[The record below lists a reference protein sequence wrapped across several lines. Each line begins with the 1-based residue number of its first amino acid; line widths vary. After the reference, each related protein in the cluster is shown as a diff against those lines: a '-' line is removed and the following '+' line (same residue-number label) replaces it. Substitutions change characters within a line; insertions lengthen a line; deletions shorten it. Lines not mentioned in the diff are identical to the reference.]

1 MAKKQKFTEE
11 GMFKILSEARGAL
24 KKKTNGT
31 VNIKY
36 DDDTS
41 RYSKFLK
48 TLPDNLRN
56 TDIKNYNLYG
66 MWEAAGKP
74 SSFEDVQNTEIFPL
88 QEDGTYHGFS
98 VGNDGMFL
106 KSKTHPSAWQEYM
119 VSQLNPELYNNYTV
133 KVNPEGY
140 FGENQLQYQPNTP
153 ETWEENIRSVEEQIG
168 NPSQWTMDDYNR
180 LQNKLNEYKN
190 WRENTEKGRA
200 IIDSHNEPNEYV
212 IPLPNHLLNK
222 FVEGGS
228 NTSCEEGYYWNP
240 DTKSCEP
247 IKGYK
252 DLNEDQKFLINMAN
266 SPLFEERYTRMIGNQ
281 PIPYANDKK
290 SYNLDYPADM
300 FKRDMINNIAT
311 VKYASKGEG
320 DFDPEHYKD
329 KIFPAAYYL
338 PKSKKE
344 IDFINDY
351 VDIFDK
357 NSSRFQKWLLKDD
370 IDYIENQKKELEDR
384 THKIYTSKDEN
395 RPYTRVHET
404 KHASTEGML
413 NTDYDYKANVNNPF
427 GFDFKNY
434 EHFKKYYSEPIMNKY
449 LSNSEEVSAR
459 KSEIEKAALDNGW
472 WNPIKE
478 NFTKKHYDLLLEKL
492 RKGKNSNESKPTD
505 AMKDLLMNYTEDEVI
520 KIFNDIV
527 SNNPKDNSS
536 MAKFGGAFYNNPL
549 EKFILGGNKPPT
561 KTKTK
566 AKVNKPS
573 LDLKMELKTMPSET
587 IQSVIPASLKNLPK
601 SIKEIEK
608 REVEKQKIEKKA
620 LEEVARTGVIPDYA
634 PENVKLYYTVEP
646 TSYYDFSNAKRY
658 IKNIARNPENTT
670 MLAADEDAWKKY
682 LGLMDDSENIR
693 KSTARPSKGK
703 SDGQYYKLSE
713 EIEDKLFYEIMDKLR
728 NQKDTSFV
736 VNEYDVTNK
745 VEDMETGVTPYSAL
759 GNFTIGRAT
768 DPISN
773 KPYVSYYDKYDFDSA
788 PWFIRE
794 KLERSGTP
802 YEFYNRFYPPTL
814 KTPLGKSVE
823 FGDDMYWNV
832 YQKKREEEEKERRR
846 IIENDDYIIENDDY
860 KTGGEKDKKGT
871 NEEPIMLPEVTITPQ
886 TRQQM
891 QFADAYKNMPED
903 VKKAI
908 AYDIEN
914 PDTLSPAQ
922 EEQSYLGRGFDAIT
936 HPFTALNELHNRRGL
951 GSNWLELNQAQNGP
965 NFMDWSL
972 YGAAAA
978 RLAPFVAGRLLPN
991 VFNYNLGSLVG
1002 TQIPGATLGNALAS
1016 EMIVNSALRE
1026 TGLKGEQDPS
1036 TVREWEKY
1044 SEGSQDLATT
1054 LANTGMNALDA
1065 LAYGEL
1071 KPFKSQLVK
1080 DLKRYKTIETPNYIP
1095 VEPTIPSTP
1104 EPWQMQEMPGLHI
1117 KATMKGSPLEK
1128 NISKTGEINV
1138 KNIEAYI
1145 NKSDT
1150 PLTEKHYLQ
1159 KVLNQNF
1166 AGQSKID
1173 YNTFRKAVSE
1183 ELISLDKTIIP
1194 NYSFSNYGV
1203 DRLGYPNPKIS
1214 NIEKSIN
1221 FAKQS
1226 VDDFKKYIKMYEG
1239 YSSDIKKY
1247 REDFPYDINM
1257 TRTDKELKSHIES
1270 TLDDY
1275 KSRLSEAQNNLVAN
1289 EALLKNAPL
1298 ENETFIFSNREKFGR
1313 GDNKHFD
1320 DPATLGHTRTLV
1332 SKEEPDVMHI
1342 LESQSDFYQNNG
1354 MTSFEKL
1361 KAEPINQKF
1370 MLEKRTQQLKNLEKT
1385 ISEDETLLRDY
1396 EERFSKNLPDKD
1408 GDIIHPSQIEMQKK
1422 IIADRK
1428 QHLILKKGELQNWEQ
1443 KFHLGKGHQER
1454 FLQENVQ
1461 YAAEKGM
1468 NKVRVPDATTAAR
1481 IQGYEGKRMWNI
1493 NYKNGDKVTLNDGT
1507 EGVIV
1512 DDTFANSVTVDIN
1525 GKKINIDMSNRR
1537 YDILKNSNLP
1547 VKKIND
1553 EDLKEILTYSK
1564 EHQTIL
1570 KKYDEQ
1576 PKLIKKLFGKEP
1588 KKITDSKGNIWYE
1601 FDIPESFRQGK
1612 AEFKAFKFGGNI
1624 SNLQKFIK

>member
-31 VNIKY
+31 VN
-36 DDDTS
+36 
-41 RYSKFLK
+41 
-48 TLPDNLRN
+48 
-56 TDIKNYNLYG
+56 
-66 MWEAAGKP
+66 
-74 SSFEDVQNTEIFPL
+74 
-88 QEDGTYHGFS
+88 
-98 VGNDGMFL
+98 
-106 KSKTHPSAWQEYM
+106 
-119 VSQLNPELYNNYTV
+119 
-133 KVNPEGY
+133 
-140 FGENQLQYQPNTP
+140 
-153 ETWEENIRSVEEQIG
+153 
-168 NPSQWTMDDYNR
+168 
-180 LQNKLNEYKN
+180 
-190 WRENTEKGRA
+190 
-200 IIDSHNEPNEYV
+200 
-212 IPLPNHLLNK
+212 K

-228 NTSCEEGYYWNP
+228 NTSYKEGTNLPIIEDAGSFNEENVWIPDWEAITEQAKKLGAKTVKTKSGVIINFDKNWQIKNVDDNPNYLLNKFVDGGSNISCEEGYYWNP
-240 DTKSCEP
+240 DTQSCEP
-247 IKGYK
+247 INAINSIKESK
-252 DLNEDQKFLINMAN
+252 QFLQDMAN
-266 SPLFEERYTRMIGNQ
+266 SPLFAERYTRMTGVTDPNKIEKYRQ
-281 PIPYANDKK
+281 EI
-290 SYNLDYPADM
+290 
-300 FKRDMINNIAT
+300 INNLNT
-311 VKYASKGEG
+311 VKYKEDPEYLKVAEAAGVYSPGIFKKRHTIYRDSKDSSPETDLHELSHSSTKGFLNYKNKYTYEPYHLKNLYAVN
-320 DFDPEHYKD
+320 DFDDRMKDLKD
-329 KIFPAAYYL
+329 KDPSKYKNIMDFENALNFLYDTKKKANYL
-338 PKSKKE
+338 L
-344 IDFINDY
+344 D
-351 VDIFDK
+351 
-357 NSSRFQKWLLKDD
+357 
-370 IDYIENQKKELEDR
+370 
-384 THKIYTSKDEN
+384 
-395 RPYTRVHET
+395 
-404 KHASTEGML
+404 STEVKARIDVMRKGMQDAKL
-413 NTDYDYKANVNNPF
+413 YDPV
-427 GFDFKNY
+427 
-434 EHFKKYYSEPIMNKY
+434 
-449 LSNSEEVSAR
+449 
-459 KSEIEKAALDNGW
+459 
-472 WNPIKE
+472 KE
-478 NFTKKHYDLLLEKL
+478 NFTEEHFDKLKKLFLEKSSDNL
-492 RKGKNSNESKPTD
+492 LNAQDYLDILHNYSK
-505 AMKDLLMNYTEDEVI
+505 EDI
-520 KIFNDIV
+520 IDFFNNMV

-549 EKFILGGNKPPT
+549 EKFILGGNKPPV

-601 SIKEIEK
+601 SIKEVEK

-682 LGLMDDSENIR
+682 LGLIDDSENIR
-693 KSTARPSKGK
+693 KSTARPSKSK

-713 EIEDKLFYEIMDKLR
+713 EVEDKLFYEIMDKLR
-728 NQKDTSFV
+728 NQKDTSFA

-745 VEDMETGVTPYSAL
+745 AEDMETGVTPYSAL
-759 GNFTIGRAT
+759 GNFTIGRGT

-832 YQKKREEEEKERRR
+832 YQKKREEQEKERRR
-846 IIENDDYIIENDDY
+846 IIENDEY
-860 KTGGEKDKKGT
+860 KTGGEKDKNRRPKTIGT
-871 NEEPIMLPEVTITPQ
+871 NEEPVMLPEVTITPQ

-891 QFADAYKNMPED
+891 QFADAYRYMPED
-903 VKKAI
+903 VKKAV

-914 PDTLSPAQ
+914 PDMLSPAQ

-1036 TVREWEKY
+1036 TIREWEKY

-1054 LANTGMNALDA
+1054 LANTGMNVLDA

-1080 DLKRYKTIETPNYIP
+1080 DLKRYKTVETPNYIP

-1104 EPWQMQEMPGLHI
+1104 EPWQIKEMPGLHL

-1128 NISKTGEINV
+1128 SLSKTGEINV

-1194 NYSFSNYGV
+1194 DYSFSNYGV
-1203 DRLGYPNPKIS
+1203 DRLGYSGPKIS

-1275 KSRLSEAQNNLVAN
+1275 KSRLSEAENKLAAN
-1289 EALLKNAPL
+1289 KALLKNAPL

-1313 GDNKHFD
+1313 GDTRHFD

-1332 SKEEPDVMHI
+1332 SKQESDIMHI
-1342 LESQSDFYQNNG
+1342 LESQSDFFQNSG
-1354 MTSFEKL
+1354 MSSYEKL
-1361 KAEPINQKF
+1361 KNQPINNQKF

-1385 ISEDETLLRDY
+1385 ILEDENLLRDY

-1428 QHLILKKGELQNWEQ
+1428 QHLLLKKGELQNWEQ

-1481 IQGYEGKRMWNI
+1481 IQGYEGKRIWNI
-1493 NYKNGDKVTLNDGT
+1493 NYKNGDKVTLNDGA

-1512 DDTFANSVTVDIN
+1512 DDTFDNSVTVDVN
-1525 GKKINIDMSNRR
+1525 GKKINIDMSDSG
-1537 YDILKNSNLP
+1537 YGDSKPLP

-1553 EDLKEILTYSK
+1553 EDLKEILIYST
-1564 EHQTIL
+1564 ERQTIL

-1588 KKITDSKGNIWYE
+1588 KKITDSKGNTWYE
-1601 FDIPESFRQGK
+1601 FDIPESFKQGK

>member
-74 SSFEDVQNTEIFPL
+74 SSFEDVQDTEFFPL

-190 WRENTEKGRA
+190 WRENTEKGRTV
-200 IIDSHNEPNEYV
+200 IDSHNEPNEYV

-222 FVEGGS
+222 FAEGGS
-228 NTSCEEGYYWNP
+228 NTSYKEGTNLPIIEDAGSFNEENVWIPDWEAITEQAKKLGAKTVKTKSGVIINFDKNWQIKNVDDNPNYLLNKFVDGGSNISCEEGYYWNP
-240 DTKSCEP
+240 DTQSCEP
-247 IKGYK
+247 INAINSIKESK
-252 DLNEDQKFLINMAN
+252 QFLQDMAN
-266 SPLFEERYTRMIGNQ
+266 SPLFAERYTRMTGVTDPNKIEKYRQ
-281 PIPYANDKK
+281 EI
-290 SYNLDYPADM
+290 
-300 FKRDMINNIAT
+300 INNLNT
-311 VKYASKGEG
+311 VKYKEDPEYLKVAEAAGVYSPGIFKKRHTIYRDSKDSSPETDLHELSHSSTKGFLNYKNKYTYEPYHLKNLYAVN
-320 DFDPEHYKD
+320 DFDDRMKDLKD
-329 KIFPAAYYL
+329 KDPSKYKNIMDFENALNFLYDTKKKAKYL
-338 PKSKKE
+338 L
-344 IDFINDY
+344 D
-351 VDIFDK
+351 
-357 NSSRFQKWLLKDD
+357 
-370 IDYIENQKKELEDR
+370 
-384 THKIYTSKDEN
+384 
-395 RPYTRVHET
+395 
-404 KHASTEGML
+404 STEVKARIDVMRKGMQDAKL
-413 NTDYDYKANVNNPF
+413 YDPV
-427 GFDFKNY
+427 
-434 EHFKKYYSEPIMNKY
+434 
-449 LSNSEEVSAR
+449 
-459 KSEIEKAALDNGW
+459 
-472 WNPIKE
+472 KE
-478 NFTKKHYDLLLEKL
+478 NFTEEHFDKLKKLFLEKSSDNL
-492 RKGKNSNESKPTD
+492 LNAQDYLDILHNYSK
-505 AMKDLLMNYTEDEVI
+505 EDI
-520 KIFNDIV
+520 IDFFNNMV

-549 EKFILGGNKPPT
+549 EKFILGGNKPPV

-601 SIKEIEK
+601 SIKEVEK

-658 IKNIARNPENTT
+658 VKNIARNPENTT

-713 EIEDKLFYEIMDKLR
+713 EVEDKLFYEIMDKLR

-745 VEDMETGVTPYSAL
+745 AEDMETGVTPYSAL
-759 GNFTIGRAT
+759 GNFTIGRGT

-788 PWFIRE
+788 PWFIKE

-832 YQKKREEEEKERRR
+832 YQKKREEQEKERRR
-846 IIENDDYIIENDDY
+846 IIENDEY
-860 KTGGEKDKKGT
+860 KTGGEKDKNRRPKTIGT
-871 NEEPIMLPEVTITPQ
+871 NEEPVMLPEVTITPQ

-914 PDTLSPAQ
+914 PDMLSPAQ

-1036 TVREWEKY
+1036 TIREWEKY

-1071 KPFKSQLVK
+1071 KPFKSQLIK
-1080 DLKRYKTIETPNYIP
+1080 DLKN
-1095 VEPTIPSTP
+1095 
-1104 EPWQMQEMPGLHI
+1104 
-1117 KATMKGSPLEK
+1117 
-1128 NISKTGEINV
+1128 TGEYLTTQTPSDIQQRGFFNL
-1138 KNIEAYI
+1138 KGAMQKYPKGPLTKEEIEAYKNSDFYKEAKRQHEDALSKYGDKWTLPNYAEKDLQEAIETGNRNRI
-1145 NKSDT
+1145 NPTLYGGSNWSALEYLATGLIGFSYPTAASLYGLAFSPPAVKNKVLQKTGIIDPRHYGTLTDKDTIIDITERPMDFAKVNQIKDGQIIIGGEFIEDANNTVRKAKDWLNATDTYSDKDYQSKDIQSFYGIENGKFKVGKASDFKSETEIVPRRFGAINIDKAILNGKEMRLLDKEGNPIYQNT
-1150 PLTEKHYLQ
+1150 PNTGKFILYSPSTGKAQFTYINTGKSGVEKVNTFLKKNKDAQYIHLDNGRYEYYGINPEGLTE
-1159 KVLNQNF
+1159 
-1166 AGQSKID
+1166 A
-1173 YNTFRKAVSE
+1173 
-1183 ELISLDKTIIP
+1183 
-1194 NYSFSNYGV
+1194 
-1203 DRLGYPNPKIS
+1203 
-1214 NIEKSIN
+1214 
-1221 FAKQS
+1221 
-1226 VDDFKKYIKMYEG
+1226 DFKKYYQQDLERKGNPG
-1239 YSSDIKKY
+1239 Y
-1247 REDFPYDINM
+1247 N
-1257 TRTDKELKSHIES
+1257 
-1270 TLDDY
+1270 
-1275 KSRLSEAQNNLVAN
+1275 
-1289 EALLKNAPL
+1289 
-1298 ENETFIFSNREKFGR
+1298 
-1313 GDNKHFD
+1313 
-1320 DPATLGHTRTLV
+1320 
-1332 SKEEPDVMHI
+1332 
-1342 LESQSDFYQNNG
+1342 
-1354 MTSFEKL
+1354 
-1361 KAEPINQKF
+1361 
-1370 MLEKRTQQLKNLEKT
+1370 
-1385 ISEDETLLRDY
+1385 
-1396 EERFSKNLPDKD
+1396 
-1408 GDIIHPSQIEMQKK
+1408 
-1422 IIADRK
+1422 
-1428 QHLILKKGELQNWEQ
+1428 LILKKE
-1443 KFHLGKGHQER
+1443 
-1454 FLQENVQ
+1454 
-1461 YAAEKGM
+1461 
-1468 NKVRVPDATTAAR
+1468 
-1481 IQGYEGKRMWNI
+1481 
-1493 NYKNGDKVTLNDGT
+1493 
-1507 EGVIV
+1507 
-1512 DDTFANSVTVDIN
+1512 
-1525 GKKINIDMSNRR
+1525 
-1537 YDILKNSNLP
+1537 
-1547 VKKIND
+1547 
-1553 EDLKEILTYSK
+1553 
-1564 EHQTIL
+1564 
-1570 KKYDEQ
+1570 
-1576 PKLIKKLFGKEP
+1576 
-1588 KKITDSKGNIWYE
+1588 
-1601 FDIPESFRQGK
+1601 
-1612 AEFKAFKFGGNI
+1612 GGNI